1 MIIIKLPIPIKI
13 HRIIAI
19 KRGLNPIFFI
29 ILNDKLVPIK
39 NNVNVNA
46 AFDKLMINGLILCT
60 NGT

>member
-1 MIIIKLPIPIKI
+1 M
-13 HRIIAI
+13 
-19 KRGLNPIFFI
+19 FFI

-39 NNVNVNA
+39 NSVNVNA